1 MVYGNEYGEIG
12 TVYQGAGVDYVGVM
26 RAGGRAAVA
35 INGHRIS
42 ERQASPLAGTR
53 GAARWRALASMRC
66 RCHDA
71 RADTA
76 ARSWR
81 DDSPDIRSTRQI
93 IKRRTLRPDTVLEQ
107 CLRAADLRRTQYHAN
122 SHPYSSPI

>member
-12 TVYQGAGVDYVGVM
+12 TVYQAADVDYVGVM

-35 INGHRIS
+35 INP
-42 ERQASPLAGTR
+42 PLAGTR
-53 GAARWRALASMRC
+53 GPARWRALASMRC

-76 ARSWR
+76 ARGWR
-81 DDSPDIRSTRQI
+81 DNSPDIRITTP
-93 IKRRTLRPDTVLEQ
+93 RRALFPAVPIRVPPLAEGR
-107 CLRAADLRRTQYHAN
+107 LSAWAPAASADAPQ
-122 SHPYSSPI
+122 